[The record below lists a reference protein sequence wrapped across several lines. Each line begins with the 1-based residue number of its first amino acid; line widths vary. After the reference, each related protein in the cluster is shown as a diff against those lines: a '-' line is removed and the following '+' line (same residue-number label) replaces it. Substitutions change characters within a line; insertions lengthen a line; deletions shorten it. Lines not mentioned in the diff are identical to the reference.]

1 MHQSRPYVV
10 SLRGSDVPGYDPA
23 LAWLHKPMLPVT
35 RRIWHGAY
43 RVVANSQALRALARI
58 SAPRLPIDVI
68 SNGAT
73 ETTAIP
79 AARQPGSGL
88 CILSVSRLIP
98 RKGLDTLIAALASS
112 QRPDLSLDMVGDGP
126 IRASLQ
132 QLAVSFGVADRV
144 RFHGFLEQPSLARLY
159 AQADIFV
166 LPSVAE
172 SCSMALL
179 EAMAAGLP
187 LIVTKVGGTIEL
199 VEHGYNGLM
208 VGARNVDDLCAAL
221 QTLARD
227 PAQRERFAAANR
239 RLVRERFSWHSIAR
253 QYESIFEQSLK
264 PRATKGSATGRAEQP
279 PVYGDRTG
287 K

>member
-1 MHQSRPYVV
+1 
-10 SLRGSDVPGYDPA
+10 
-23 LAWLHKPMLPVT
+23 
-35 RRIWHGAY
+35 
-43 RVVANSQALRALARI
+43 
-58 SAPRLPIDVI
+58 
-68 SNGAT
+68 
-73 ETTAIP
+73 
-79 AARQPGSGL
+79 
-88 CILSVSRLIP
+88 
-98 RKGLDTLIAALASS
+98 
-112 QRPDLSLDMVGDGP
+112 MVGDGP
-126 IRASLQ
+126 IRANLQ

-208 VGARNVDDLCAAL
+208 VGAQNVDDLSAAL

-264 PRATKGSATGRAEQP
+264 PRATKGSATERAEQP
-279 PVYGDRTG
+279 PVHGDRTR